1 MSQTENIIQSSYAQ
15 HRIQILLQSGATVIT
30 KWAAFMHY
38 KVGKLFSIAKWGHSY
53 YKVGQLLKS
62 GANFI
67 AKWGTYYK
75 VGQVLLQIGEGI
87 TKWGNC

>member
-1 MSQTENIIQSSYAQ
+1 MINLCLKLK
-15 HRIQILLQSGATVIT
+15 IL
-30 KWAAFMHY
+30 Y
-38 KVGKLFSIAKWGHSY
+38 KVHMLNIEVRFY
-53 YKVGQLLKS
+53 YKVGQPLLQSGQLLCITKWGSFLVLQS

-87 TKWGNC
+87 TK